1 MPHRILII
9 DDDPGFLQGIRKI
22 LGSTGADLDL
32 TDTLAEAQRFL
43 AGHRYDIVIT
53 DLRLTNVMSE
63 EGIEIL
69 RLVKERHPDTHCIL
83 ITGYG
88 SPELEARA
96 IALGVSCYF
105 EKPVD
110 PKKLLEAVQVLLTG

>member
-1 MPHRILII
+1 MNQRILVV
-9 DDDPGFLQGIRKI
+9 DDEPGFLKGIRKI
-22 LGSTGADLDL
+22 LGTTGAVLDL
-32 TDTLAEAQRFL
+32 TDTLEEARRFL
-43 AGHRYDIVIT
+43 SDNRYDIVIT

-63 EGIEIL
+63 EGLEII

-88 SPELEARA
+88 SPELEART
-96 IALGVSCYF
+96 ITLGAACYF

-110 PKKLLEAVQVLLTG
+110 PRKLLEAVRALSGG